1 MVDTFCYWDA
11 KSKPDLIIIIINQT
25 IVTVL
30 LSIPTLRIPNL
41 LRLCRDGLSIDV
53 RKITLIHALIIAWAL
68 SPSLP
73 MQSNQQS
80 ITTPSV
86 SSSTWARR

>member
-30 LSIPTLRIPNL
+30 LSITALRMPNL
-41 LRLCRDGLSIDV
+41 LRLWKSGLSIDV

-68 SPSLP
+68 STPP
-73 MQSNQQS
+73 PIQSNQPS
-80 ITTPSV
+80 ISTPSA
-86 SSSTWARR
+86 STSI